1 MFPAIRSHPRLPDF
15 AAPLARWA
23 ARAAIA
29 LAAALVLLAP
39 AVHADTIAVRSAEL
53 RVDEDTYVLN
63 AEFDLAINPTLEE
76 ALQKGVPL
84 YFLLEFEVIRP
95 RWYWFNEKLLKT
107 QQQYRLS
114 YNALTR
120 QYRLGVGSLFH
131 NFSALPEALDFL
143 SRVRRRQVLEPG
155 MLDKGNTYI
164 AGVRM
169 RLDVSQL
176 PKPFQLNA
184 LASRDWNFGSEWY
197 HWSVTP

>member
-1 MFPAIRSHPRLPDF
+1 MHSHFGLQEQN
-15 AAPLARWA
+15 
-23 ARAAIA
+23 
-29 LAAALVLLAP
+29 LLAGP
-39 AVHADTIAVRSAEL
+39 LIVRETSAIKSGIESEWGKL
-53 RVDEDTYVLN
+53 VN
-63 AEFDLAINPTLEE
+63 
-76 ALQKGVPL
+76 
-84 YFLLEFEVIRP
+84 
-95 RWYWFNEKLLKT
+95 WFNEKLLKT

-169 RLDVSQL
+169 RPSTA
-176 PKPFQLNA
+176 F
-184 LASRDWNFGSEWY
+184 ASIETVPPRNSMPIIKVANNLLLFI
-197 HWSVTP
+197 

>member
-1 MFPAIRSHPRLPDF
+1 MTAFFTRCCKKFSLPSV
-15 AAPLARWA
+15 LA
-23 ARAAIA
+23 A
-29 LAAALVLLAP
+29 LALMLVTAPAGAAEGIEVRNAAL
-39 AVHADTIAVRSAEL
+39 ISAEEGYYL
-53 RVDEDTYVLN
+53 EADFEIVLN
-63 AEFDLAINPTLEE
+63 TTLED
-76 ALQKGVPL
+76 ALNKGVPL

-95 RWYWFNEKLLKT
+95 RWYWLNEKVFNT

-120 QYRLGVGSLFH
+120 QYRIGVGSFYH
-131 NFSALPEALDFL
+131 NFGALPEVIDFL

-155 MLDKGNTYI
+155 VLTKGNTYT

-184 LASRDWNFGSEWY
+184 LASRDWNLGSEW
-197 HWSVTP
+197 HRWSVTP

>member
-1 MFPAIRSHPRLPDF
+1 MTAFFTRCCKKFSLLSVLVVLV
-15 AAPLARWA
+15 LALMP
-23 ARAAIA
+23 ARAAAAEGIDVRH
-29 LAAALVLLAP
+29 AALV
-39 AVHADTIAVRSAEL
+39 SAEEGYFL
-53 RVDEDTYVLN
+53 EADFEVTL
-63 AEFDLAINPTLEE
+63 NPTLEE
-76 ALQKGVPL
+76 ALHKGVPL

-95 RWYWFNEKLLKT
+95 RWYWLNEKVFSI

-120 QYRLGVGSLFH
+120 QYRIGVGALYH
-131 NFSALPEALDFL
+131 NFSAMSEALDFL

-155 MLDKGNTYI
+155 VLVKGNTYI

-184 LASRDWNFGSEWY
+184 LASRDWNLGSEW
-197 HWSVTP
+197 HRWSVTP